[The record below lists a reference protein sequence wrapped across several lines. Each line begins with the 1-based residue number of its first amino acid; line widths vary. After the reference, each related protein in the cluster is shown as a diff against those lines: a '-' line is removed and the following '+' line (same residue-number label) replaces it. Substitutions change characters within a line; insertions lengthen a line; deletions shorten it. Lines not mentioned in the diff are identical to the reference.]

1 MFGKSKEGS
10 GLGKFMRKPKE
21 SPRETWVQKYK
32 DAKNLNQGLCVL
44 VLAAG
49 SGQRMNSDLPLV
61 CASFLTSAHLL
72 SGSFSWRQF
81 HGTLYVAMMTLSFS
95 CVC

>member
-1 MFGKSKEGS
+1 MFGKRKEGS
-10 GLGKFMRKPKE
+10 GVGKFMRKTKE
-21 SPRETWVQKYK
+21 SPVESWVQKYK

-61 CASFLTSAHLL
+61 PRFSPLLDSVVCILVMASRYS
-72 SGSFSWRQF
+72 
-81 HGTLYVAMMTLSFS
+81 TLCVA
-95 CVC
+95 

>member
-10 GLGKFMRKPKE
+10 GLGKFMRKTKE

-61 CASFLTSAHLL
+61 VPRFSPLL
-72 SGSFSWRQF
+72 IFIVWKVRQSC
-81 HGTLYVAMMTLSFS
+81 GTLCVAMMTLSFS
-95 CVC
+95 RLC